1 MLWIVFRHI
10 RVPVEGAGFDAMHL
24 RLGEVDAPDKTSAE
38 RLARQR
44 WAGNLLAVSRLSFEL
59 TQREYSARKMAPYW
73 TDVLPPGARDVA
85 HPFVPESVEVVPM
98 PDPEPAPAVVSLA
111 EARAAAARK
120 AAATKAARVRARHDR
135 LAALARRRLALGE
148 DTPQ

>member
-1 MLWIVFRHI
+1 MQWIVFRHI

-24 RLGEVDAPDKTSAE
+24 RLGEVDAPDKATAE

-44 WAGNLLAVSRLSFEL
+44 WHGNPFAVSRLSFEL
-59 TQREYSARKMAPYW
+59 TQREYSARRLAPYW
-73 TDVLPPGARDVA
+73 TDVLPPGARDAA
-85 HPFVPESVEVVPM
+85 HPFVPEPVEVVPP

-111 EARAAAARK
+111 EARVNAARK
-120 AAATKAARVRARHDR
+120 AATTRAARVRARHDR
-135 LAALARRRLALGE
+135 LAALARRRLAMGE